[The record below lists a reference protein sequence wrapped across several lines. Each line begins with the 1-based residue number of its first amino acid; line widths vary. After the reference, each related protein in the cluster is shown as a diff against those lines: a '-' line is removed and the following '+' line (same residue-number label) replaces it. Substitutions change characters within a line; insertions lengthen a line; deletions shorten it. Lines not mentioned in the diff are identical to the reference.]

1 MPASPY
7 DLNVTQF
14 IDVVEE
20 FNRFYIRLPRRRNHA
35 FSTLSVLD
43 ALACADRPKRLTEL
57 IASEQL
63 SQPGL
68 TQLVK
73 RLERDGLV
81 ERGRD
86 PRDGRAVLV
95 HITQKGR
102 NLGESCRGE
111 RAEQLTPL
119 IALLTPEERRALA
132 GALPALR
139 RLTRLGRADAEDA
152 AGPSGRVERTG
163 ERAPRA
169 RGCGGH
175 AHYPST
181 AGRAGSARAAEGGP
195 TPPQ

>member
-1 MPASPY
+1 MPASPC

-43 ALACADRPKRLTEL
+43 TLACADRPKRLTEL
-57 IASEQL
+57 IAGEQL

-81 ERGRD
+81 ERARD

-102 NLGESCRGE
+102 NIGESCRGE

-119 IALLTPEERRALA
+119 IALLTPEERRAIA

-139 RLTRLGRADAEDA
+139 RLTRLGRDGAGA
-152 AGPSGRVERTG
+152 AGGPSGYVERTG
-163 ERAPRA
+163 EQAPRGRVCGAHGRHPARAP
-169 RGCGGH
+169 
-175 AHYPST
+175 
-181 AGRAGSARAAEGGP
+181 EGAP
-195 TPPQ
+195 TPTQ

>member
-1 MPASPY
+1 MRASGN

-95 HITQKGR
+95 RITQKGR
-102 NLGESCRGE
+102 EVGESRRGE
-111 RAEQLTPL
+111 RTEQLTPL
-119 IALLTPEERRALA
+119 IALLTPEERHAIA

-139 RLTRLGRADAEDA
+139 RLTRLGRDGTGDA
-152 AGPSGRVERTG
+152 V
-163 ERAPRA
+163 
-169 RGCGGH
+169 
-175 AHYPST
+175 
-181 AGRAGSARAAEGGP
+181 GSAGAEGRWRRPAG
-195 TPPQ
+195 

>member
-1 MPASPY
+1 M
-7 DLNVTQF
+7 TQF

-43 ALACADRPKRLTEL
+43 ALACDDRPKRLTEL

-95 HITQKGR
+95 RITQKGR
-102 NLGESCRGE
+102 NIGESCRGE
-111 RAEQLTPL
+111 RAEQLAPL
-119 IALLTPEERRALA
+119 IALLTPAERRALA
-132 GALPALR
+132 RALPALR
-139 RLTRLGRADAEDA
+139 RLTRLGRDGTADAV
-152 AGPSGRVERTG
+152 GPPGHVGRTG
-163 ERAPRA
+163 EQAPRA
-169 RGCGGH
+169 RVCG
-175 AHYPST
+175 AH
-181 AGRAGSARAAEGGP
+181 GRHPACAAEGAP
-195 TPPQ
+195 RPSQ